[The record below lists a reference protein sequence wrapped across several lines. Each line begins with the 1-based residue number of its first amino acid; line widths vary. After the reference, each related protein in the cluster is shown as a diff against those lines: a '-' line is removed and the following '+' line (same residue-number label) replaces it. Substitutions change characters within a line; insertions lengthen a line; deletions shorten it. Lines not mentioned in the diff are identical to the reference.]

1 MPHNKLVTQL
11 NDSPASKLAVAAAAA
26 AAGGDSWQ
34 PGRLLPQNPPS
45 PVPRGQGQSLARIM
59 MLHNKLATQLND
71 SPASELAVAVAVA
84 GGDSW

>member
-34 PGRLLPQNPPS
+34 HGPQPARENDRERFELL
-45 PVPRGQGQSLARIM
+45 GIITSL
-59 MLHNKLATQLND
+59 
-71 SPASELAVAVAVA
+71 
-84 GGDSW
+84 